1 MVKNLLVLLYFI
13 EIWLIYNAVLV
24 SGIQHSDPVLYI
36 YIYIYIYIYQ
46 FSSSL
51 THVLLFA
58 TLWTAACKASLSFTK
73 SQSLFNLISIQSV
86 ITSNH
91 LILCQPLL
99 LPPSILPSTRLF
111 SNKSVFT
118 SGGQSIMVSAS
129 ASVLSKNTQDL

>member
-24 SGIQHSDPVLYI
+24 SGIQHSDPVI
-36 YIYIYIYIYQ
+36 YIYISVQ
-46 FSSSL
+46 FISHSCL
-51 THVLLFA
+51 TLCNPVDCS
-58 TLWTAACKASLSFTK
+58 TQASLSFTK
-73 SQSLFNLISIQSV
+73 SQSLFNLIFIQAV
-86 ITSNH
+86 IPSNH
-91 LILCQPLL
+91 LILCRPLL

-118 SGGQSIMVSAS
+118 SGGQSIAVSAS

>member
-36 YIYIYIYIYQ
+36 YIYQ

-58 TLWTAACKASLSFTK
+58 TLWTAARKLPSFTK
-73 SQSLFNLISIQSV
+73 SQSLFNLIFIQSV
-86 ITSNH
+86 IPSNH
-91 LILCQPLL
+91 LILCRPLL
-99 LPPSILPSTRLF
+99 LPPSIFPSIRVF
-111 SNKSVFT
+111 IVSQFFT
-118 SGGQSIMVSAS
+118 SGSQIIGVSAS
-129 ASVLSKNTQDL
+129 ASVLPMNIQD